1 MFQEMNFW
9 ELIYCLGIK
18 ISVHVGPC
26 FPMPTTEDRDK
37 SSLSVWI
44 NVFSLHI
51 SFSASSLA
59 TVWKTLGVFGL
70 KSQVLRGTWQDLL
83 NSSNSFV
90 SNKVA
95 SCFSF
100 DLTYC
105 VNLTDN
111 VPEKRGK
118 GICQQPHSHIIFQ
131 VMVLISQHRVL
142 CKFSQIQ
149 DNLNTGK

>member
-1 MFQEMNFW
+1 MAVSPGPLFEEGCHLTWEMRENVTSVTSLFFFF
-9 ELIYCLGIK
+9 YCLGIK

-70 KSQVLRGTWQDLL
+70 KS
-83 NSSNSFV
+83 
-90 SNKVA
+90 
-95 SCFSF
+95 
-100 DLTYC
+100 
-105 VNLTDN
+105 
-111 VPEKRGK
+111 
-118 GICQQPHSHIIFQ
+118 
-131 VMVLISQHRVL
+131 
-142 CKFSQIQ
+142 
-149 DNLNTGK
+149 